1 MERITIPRTI
11 VNQLLAQAQASSQ
24 QEICGLISAADGIPT
39 RCYQVENIAS
49 HPDTQFLLNPEIQI
63 RAMKQIREQGESLFG
78 IYHSHPHS
86 PPLPSKS
93 DTIQTAY
100 SKVLYF
106 IISLNIKGVLE
117 MRCFKFQQGAYREL
131 ELEL

>member
-1 MERITIPRTI
+1 MERIIIPRTI
-11 VNQLLAQAQASSQ
+11 ANQLLAQAQASSQ
-24 QEICGLISAADGIPT
+24 QEICGLISALDGIPT
-39 RCYQVENIAS
+39 RCHPVENIAS
-49 HPDTQFLLNPEIQI
+49 YPDTQFLLNPETQI
-63 RAMKQIREQGESLFG
+63 RVMNQIREQGESLFG

-86 PPLPSKS
+86 PPIPSKS
-93 DTIQTAY
+93 DTIQAAY
-100 SKVLYF
+100 PEAFYF